1 MTLDSIRHAAI
12 CRRESLTLP
21 RGVHRTRV
29 SEMRWRLARAA
40 VLRVPVRQ
48 VERAW
53 DARPPGMPG

>member
-12 CRRESLTLP
+12 GRRESLKLP

-29 SEMRWRLARAA
+29 SEMRWRRARAA

-53 DARPPGMPG
+53 DAWPPGMPG

>member
-12 CRRESLTLP
+12 GRRESLKLP

-29 SEMRWRLARAA
+29 SEMRWRRARAD
-40 VLRVPVRQ
+40 VRVPVRP

-53 DARPPGMPG
+53 DAWPPGMPG